1 RRARPPEVL
10 PRALGRAQRAHGAG
24 QGGGVTFEQVKERM
38 RLGWGAAPF
47 ENVEDTIAVM
57 HDDLVRRLGPQAGE
71 RWLDVGCGTGAVSM
85 RAARAGA
92 NVTGVDLS
100 EVMIATARRRAH
112 DGGLDISYDVGDAES
127 LPYAD
132 GSCDIVS
139 SSVGL
144 IFAPYHPAVARGLA
158 RVARSGGRLGLTAWK
173 PASRVVRGQQLAAKY
188 LPPPPE
194 GAGNPFEWSSEEHV
208 LELLGESF
216 ELEFHDGDAPL
227 EGKSG

>member
-1 RRARPPEVL
+1 
-10 PRALGRAQRAHGAG
+10 
-24 QGGGVTFEQVKERM
+24 
-38 RLGWGAAPF
+38 
-47 ENVEDTIAVM
+47 
-57 HDDLVRRLGPQAGE
+57 
-71 RWLDVGCGTGAVSM
+71 M

-132 GSCDIVS
+132 GSFDIVS

-144 IFAPYHPAVARGLA
+144 IFAPDHPAVARELA
-158 RVARSGGRLGLTAWK
+158 RVVRSGGRLGLTAWK

-227 EGKSG
+227 EGKSGEELFDFLLSGVGPMRMLWGSLDEEKRAEFRRESVALHEEDRSGDSIHSPGPYLLTIGRRR